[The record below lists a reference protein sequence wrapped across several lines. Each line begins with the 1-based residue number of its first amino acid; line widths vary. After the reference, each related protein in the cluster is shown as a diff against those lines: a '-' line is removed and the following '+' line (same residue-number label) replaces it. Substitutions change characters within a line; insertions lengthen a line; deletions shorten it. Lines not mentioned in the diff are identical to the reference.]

1 MKGEPEPEN
10 EKVESWIVD
19 IDNITWK
26 TFASSTQGHNKGG
39 KL

>member
-1 MKGEPEPEN
+1 MKGEPEPVKE
-10 EKVESWIVD
+10 ESWIVD
-19 IDNITWK
+19 IENITQK